1 MTKNKKSEPKITRK
15 NVPLHTKLKLF
26 GRSAGR
32 CEFSGCNKP
41 VWRNNLTLTEGNFGE
56 VAHIIAASEDGP
68 RGNEKS
74 ADMQIE
80 FDNLMLVC
88 QRCHKE
94 IDTNSEKYSEEL
106 LREWKWK
113 HEDRIEIQ
121 TMYPED
127 IHKSTVLLF
136 SVNIGERI
144 VPINPEAYRNAM
156 FPKYPTDEKG
166 IRIAKNNFDG
176 HRNVEYWAVFAE
188 EIRRKIK
195 QSFEEGIDE
204 KTIKH
209 LSVFAIGPMP
219 LLMFLGKC
227 IGDTVPADLYQ
238 RHRNIADT
246 NHNWSWQ
253 REKEKTETHY
263 IVNPLHIN
271 KDSRN
276 VAIVLSLSGK
286 IPNERYAKL
295 VSENFSVYEITIE
308 NPSPHFLKSRKQLEG
323 FSREYRK
330 LLNDIQATYGDSCE
344 ISIIPAVPA
353 PIAVECGRVLLPKS
367 DPEIF
372 AYEYDDQNGLR
383 KVLKINSRL

>member
-1 MTKNKKSEPKITRK
+1 MTQNRKSEPKITRK

-26 GRSAGR
+26 GRAAGR

-41 VWRNNLTLTEGNFGE
+41 IWRNELTLTEGNFGE

-74 ADMQIE
+74 ADLQIE

-94 IDTNSEKYSEEL
+94 IDTNSKDYPADL

-121 TMYPED
+121 TRHPED

-144 VPINPEAYRNAM
+144 IPINPEVYRNAM
-156 FPKYPTDEKG
+156 FPKFPTDEKG
-166 IRIAKNNFDG
+166 IRIAENNFDG
-176 HRNVEYWAVFAE
+176 HNNAEAWHVFAGK
-188 EIRRKIK
+188 IQRKIK
-195 QSFEEGIDE
+195 WYFEEGIDE
-204 KTIKH
+204 EKIRH

-227 IGDTVPADLYQ
+227 IGDTVSADLYQ
-238 RHRNIADT
+238 AHRNIDDT
-246 NHNWSWQ
+246 NHTWSWPKDE
-253 REKEKTETHY
+253 RETEMSY
-263 IVNPLHIN
+263 IVNPVHIN
-271 KDSRN
+271 ESSLN

-286 IPNERYAKL
+286 IRSERYDHL
-295 VSENFSVYEITIE
+295 FSEDFSVYEITIE
-308 NPSPHFLKSRKQLEG
+308 EPSPHFLKSRKQLEG

-330 LLNDIQATYGDSCE
+330 LLNNVQATHGDSCK
-344 ISIIPAVPA
+344 ISIIPAVPVS
-353 PIAVECGRVLLPKS
+353 IAVECGRVLLPKS

-372 AYEYDDQNGLR
+372 ACEYDDQNGLR
-383 KVLKINSRL
+383 TVLKIN

>member
-1 MTKNKKSEPKITRK
+1 MVKNRKSEPKITRK

-26 GRSAGR
+26 GRAAGR
-32 CEFSGCNKP
+32 CEFSPCNKP
-41 VWRNNLTLTEGNFGE
+41 VWRNDLTLTEGNFGE

-74 ADMQIE
+74 ADLQIE

-94 IDTNSEKYSEEL
+94 IDDNPDRYSPEL
-106 LREWKWK
+106 LSKWK
-113 HEDRIEIQ
+113 QTHENRIEIQ
-121 TMYPED
+121 TEHPEN
-127 IHKSTVLLF
+127 IYKSTVLLF

-144 VPINPEAYRNAM
+144 VPINAETYRNAM
-156 FPKYPTDEKG
+156 FPQFPTDEKG
-166 IRIAKNNFDG
+166 IRIERDDFDG
-176 HRNVEYWAVFAE
+176 HSDIEYWQAFAGD
-188 EIRRKIK
+188 IQRKIK
-195 QSFEEGIDE
+195 WCFDAGVDE
-204 KTIKH
+204 KEIKH

-219 LLMFLGKC
+219 LLMYLGKC

-246 NHNWSWQ
+246 SHTWSWS
-253 REKEKTETHY
+253 KEEEDLETCY
-263 IVNPLHIN
+263 IVNSLRVN
-271 KDSRN
+271 ENNMN

-286 IPNERYAKL
+286 IPGDRYEQL
-295 VSENFSVYEITIE
+295 VSENFSIYEITIE
-308 NPSPHFLKSRKQLEG
+308 EPSIHFLKSRKQLEG

-330 LLNDIQATYGDSCE
+330 LLNEIQATHGDSCK

-372 AYEYDDQNGLR
+372 VYERDDSQNRFR
-383 KVLKINSRL
+383 KVLKVN

>member
-1 MTKNKKSEPKITRK
+1 MTKNRKPKPKITRK

-26 GRSAGR
+26 GKSAGR
-32 CEFSGCNKP
+32 CEFSGCNKL
-41 VWRNNLTLTEGNFGE
+41 VWRNDLTLTDGNFGE

-68 RGNEKS
+68 RGSEES
-74 ADMQIE
+74 ANLQIE
-80 FDNLMLVC
+80 FSNLMLLC
-88 QRCHKE
+88 QRCHIE
-94 IDTNSEKYSEEL
+94 IDANYEKYPVEL
-106 LREWKWK
+106 LREWKKK
-113 HEDRIEIQ
+113 HEERIEIQ
-121 TMYPED
+121 TRYPEE

-156 FPKYPTDEKG
+156 FPKFPADEKG
-166 IRIAKNNFDG
+166 IRIERDDFDG
-176 HRNVEYWAVFAE
+176 HSDIEYWQAFAGD
-188 EIRRKIK
+188 IQRKIK
-195 QSFEEGIDE
+195 WCFDAGVDGKE
-204 KTIKH
+204 IKH

-238 RHRNIADT
+238 SHRNIDDT
-246 NHNWSWQ
+246 NHTWSWP
-253 REKEKTETHY
+253 KEEQDTETHY
-263 IVNPLHIN
+263 IVNPLHVN
-271 KDSRN
+271 KDSTS

-286 IPNERYAKL
+286 IDSDRHEPL

-308 NPSPHFLKSRKQLEG
+308 NPFPHFLKSRKQLEE

-330 LLNDIQATYGDSCE
+330 LLNEIQSTHGDSCQ
-344 ISIIPAVPA
+344 ISIIPAAPA

-372 AYEYDDQNGLR
+372 ACEYDDQNGLR
-383 KVLKINSRL
+383 TVLKINSRL